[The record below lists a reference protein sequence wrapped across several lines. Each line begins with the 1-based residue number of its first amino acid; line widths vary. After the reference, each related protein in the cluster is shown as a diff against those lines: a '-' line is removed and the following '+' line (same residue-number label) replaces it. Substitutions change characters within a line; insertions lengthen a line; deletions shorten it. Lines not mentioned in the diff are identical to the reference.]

1 MPRDPNDCAE
11 CARRSVF
18 KIVTSIRTVHVWA
31 EGARSA
37 SVAYLRQVGETIYF
51 IERVY

>member
-1 MPRDPNDCAE
+1 MTATKQ
-11 CARRSVF
+11 SVF

-37 SVAYLRQVGETIYF
+37 GVAYLRQVGETIYL